1 MARRLRL
8 RISRLLQSCRSKDPT
23 SLPSD
28 PVPVPSLLPRPP
40 PSLGDPSRCFLNA
53 CHVPSSLVSYCRSCG
68 CGDRSSR
75 INLRRTGSQKF
86 QWKQEA
92 GFHVIVAAATTATAP
107 RRKTYSSSASDG
119 GRNTHAPPPLERR
132 KRRPRNRKRKPAS
145 YRPRISTSSGHS
157 GLFSSE
163 ETDNGRE
170 GFHDEES
177 AEMLLISS
185 SRSYSTDSSSDGIR
199 KETEASETNKAMKKK
214 KRSRRNKGK
223 ARGSY
228 NPEPQVAISSPAR
241 LSAVFRKLAPP
252 CVVLEGQPAA
262 KVRESFAVV
271 KRSDCPYEDFKGS
284 MMEMIVEKEMFEEED
299 LEQLLLCFLSL
310 NSSRHHGA
318 IVAAFSEIW
327 EALFG
332 CRRSSTASAFI
343 RDIQ

>member
-1 MARRLRL
+1 FNELKVFQQKKKRL
-8 RISRLLQSCRSKDPT
+8 K
-23 SLPSD
+23 
-28 PVPVPSLLPRPP
+28 VK
-40 PSLGDPSRCFLNA
+40 
-53 CHVPSSLVSYCRSCG
+53 
-68 CGDRSSR
+68 
-75 INLRRTGSQKF
+75 KF

-145 YRPRISTSSGHS
+145 YRPRISTSSGEMLLVLVCFLFLFYLAIVICCAFSPIETGHS